1 MKVYHLY
8 FYILKLIILIL
19 FTLMLLRF
27 IPVKGKYF
35 VMIDSL
41 FKFSLGLFII
51 IFFSTN
57 NINIDKHDRILI
69 IISGF
74 ILLLLIDYIHL
85 INILFNKNYVDYREK
100 LLCGNNNINN
110 EE

>member
-8 FYILKLIILIL
+8 FYILKLVILIL
-19 FTLMLLRF
+19 FTLMLLKI
-27 IPVKGKYF
+27 IPIKGKYF
-35 VMIDSL
+35 IILDTL

-51 IFFSTN
+51 IFFSTKKLE
-57 NINIDKHDRILI
+57 IDKHDRMLI

-85 INILFNKNYVDYREK
+85 INVLFNKNYKDYRLG
-100 LLCGNNNINN
+100 LLYGS

>member
-8 FYILKLIILIL
+8 FYILKLVILIL
-19 FTLMLLRF
+19 IALMLLK
-27 IPVKGKYF
+27 ILPLKGKYF
-35 VMIDSL
+35 VIIDTV

-51 IFFSTN
+51 IFFTN
-57 NINIDKHDRILI
+57 KKLDIDKHDRMII

-85 INILFNKNYVDYREK
+85 VNILFNKNYKDYRLE
-100 LLCGNNNINN
+100 LECNSS
-110 EE
+110 EEI

>member
-1 MKVYHLY
+1 
-8 FYILKLIILIL
+8 
-19 FTLMLLRF
+19 MLLKI
-27 IPVKGKYF
+27 IPIKGKYF
-35 VMIDSL
+35 IILDTL

-51 IFFSTN
+51 IFFSTKKLE
-57 NINIDKHDRILI
+57 IDKHDRMLI

-85 INILFNKNYVDYREK
+85 INVLFNKNYKDYRLG
-100 LLCGNNNINN
+100 LLYGS